1 MYVPA
6 ATVSGRKACS
16 TECTLEGKP
25 MTAATISA
33 QAQQPLPVQMYD
45 MLNAH
50 MLVQA
55 LHVAATLRIADLL
68 AEGPRTVDELAKAS
82 SSHTASLY
90 RLLRMLTGAGVFAE
104 EAPGRFKLTPLA
116 STLRTDTPE
125 SVRDWALFIAAPPV
139 WAAWGNLLH
148 SVQTGESAFEHSF
161 GMRLFSYMTDHPD
174 LGAAYNNW
182 MAKQS
187 ELQNGAIL
195 ASYDFSAHRK
205 VVDVGGGQ
213 GATLAAILEA
223 NPHVT
228 GVLFDLPQVVSKVT
242 LSESIA
248 QHSEIVGGDML
259 ESLPAGGDVYIFK
272 RVLMDW
278 SDEVAARAL
287 RNCRDAM
294 AEHGKVLVI
303 EPIVPEGNEPSVSKV
318 LDMTM
323 LVMQG
328 GGRMRTQDEHRAL
341 FEAAGLELTR
351 VIHTPSPL
359 RLVEGTRRI

>member
-1 MYVPA
+1 
-6 ATVSGRKACS
+6 
-16 TECTLEGKP
+16 
-25 MTAATISA
+25 MTAPTIPA

-55 LHVAATLRIADLL
+55 LHVAATLKIADLL
-68 AEGPRTVDELAKAS
+68 ADGSRTIEDLAQAS
-82 SSHTASLY
+82 SSHPASLY
-90 RLLRMLTGAGVFAE
+90 RLLRMLAGAGVFAE
-104 EAPGRFKLTPLA
+104 DAPRRFRLTPLA
-116 STLRTDTPE
+116 STLRSDSPD

-139 WAAWGNLLH
+139 WAAWSNLLH
-148 SVQTGESAFEHSF
+148 SVQTGASAFEHTF

-187 ELQNGAIL
+187 ELQNGAVL

-213 GATLAAILEA
+213 GATLAAILQA
-223 NPHVT
+223 NPHVA

-242 LSESIA
+242 LPEFIA
-248 QHSEIVGGDML
+248 QRSEIVGGDML

-278 SDEVAARAL
+278 SDDVAARAL
-287 RNCRDAM
+287 GNCRDAM
-294 AEHGKVLVI
+294 VEHGKVLVV
-303 EPIVPEGNEPSVSKV
+303 EPIVPEGNERNVSKV
-318 LDMTM
+318 LDLTM

-328 GGRMRTQDEHRAL
+328 GGRMRTEDEHRAL
-341 FEAAGLELTR
+341 FDAAGLEVTR
-351 VIHTPSPL
+351 IIPTSSPL
-359 RLVEGTRRI
+359 RLVEGTRRL